1 MILDSRQQSL
11 VKKFLKIASEIKPNN
26 LFNDF
31 ARLFSK
37 TKRYDGIYLYGG
49 VGRGKTMLM
58 KKFYDAVKAPKKI
71 IHYKQFMQ
79 NIHTKMHNMQDKT
92 NNKLVQNL
100 ASAIANQ
107 YKVLCIDEFEIKD
120 ITDAMIV
127 MRLFAY
133 LQKYNVFIFI
143 TTNTEPDNLYKD
155 GLQRGSFLPFI
166 EKLKKDFEILHLDTA
181 KDYRFEAI
189 ASIENRMFFPKNEY
203 NSKEFDRITAK
214 ICNKAE
220 LSQSSIE
227 VFGRELVFTR
237 THNNI
242 LVTDFL
248 ELFERDLGYG
258 DYVAISKKFKII
270 ILSSVRAI
278 SEDENNIATRF
289 INFIDNAYF
298 NQVILFI
305 KIDCKP
311 EEIYI
316 AGSRKAEFDRTISR
330 LNEMNSASYVKSS

>member
-1 MILDSRQQSL
+1 MILDNSQERL
-11 VKKFLKIASEIKPNN
+11 LKKFSKIASEIKPNSLLN
-26 LFNDF
+26 SFSK
-31 ARLFSK
+31 LFSK
-37 TKRYDGIYLYGG
+37 TKHYDGIYLYGG

-58 KKFYDAVKAPKKI
+58 EKFYDSVKVSKKI
-71 IHYKQFMQ
+71 IHYQQFMQ

-100 ASAIANQ
+100 ASDIANQ
-107 YKVLCIDEFEIKD
+107 WNVLCIDEFEIKD
-120 ITDAMIV
+120 ITDAMLI

-143 TTNTEPDNLYKD
+143 TTNTEPENLYKD
-155 GLQRGSFLPFI
+155 GLQRNSFLPFI
-166 EKLKKDFEILHLDTA
+166 EKIKRTFEVIHLDTQ
-181 KDYRFEAI
+181 KDYRYEAVTR
-189 ASIENRMFFPKNEY
+189 IENRMFFPKNEV
-203 NSKEFDRITAK
+203 NSKEFECITAK
-214 ICNKAE
+214 ICKKTE

-248 ELFERDLGYG
+248 ELFERDLSYA

-270 ILSSVRAI
+270 ILSSVREI
-278 SEDENNIATRF
+278 SEEENNIVTRF

-298 NQVILFI
+298 NRVILFI
-305 KIDCKP
+305 QINCRP

-316 AGSRKAEFDRTISR
+316 AGSRKAEFNRTISR
-330 LNEMNSASYVKSS
+330 LNEMNSASYAK